1 MKSEQSVHRL
11 KGSIAVERSL
21 HVEPLQK
28 NKIRLLL

>member
-1 MKSEQSVHRL
+1 MKPEQSVQRL
-11 KGSIAVERSL
+11 KGSIAVGRSL